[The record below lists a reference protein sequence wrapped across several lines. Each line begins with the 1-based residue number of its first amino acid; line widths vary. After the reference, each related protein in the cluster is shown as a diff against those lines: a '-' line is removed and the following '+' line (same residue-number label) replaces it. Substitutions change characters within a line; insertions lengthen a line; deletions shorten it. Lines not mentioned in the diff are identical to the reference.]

1 MSHPSEASRFHM
13 EAVLVDAHN
22 DTIVA
27 HKRLGLGLGIKTD
40 KTQLDL
46 PRMKEGG
53 LDVAFFAVDVTRALK
68 NHLTYA
74 LDAFGFF
81 DRELESNRADISLVL
96 TVKDLYEITEQ
107 GKIAALLAVENSDAL
122 EGSLNVLRMLFKL
135 GVRSIGLTH
144 NPRSLAAD
152 GVGEA
157 RTGGGLTNFGV
168 QLIEEM
174 NRLGVLV
181 DLAHISERGFW
192 DALEVS
198 KEPVI
203 VSHGNC
209 KALCEHRR
217 NLDDDQI
224 EGLADKEGVIGVT
237 FVPSFVHPKTPSLQR
252 LLDHIDHIVRVAGVD
267 HVGIGSDFDG
277 GGTLLKDAT
286 ELPKITEGL
295 LKRGYSRDDV
305 EKILGGNFI
314 RVLSKVLPSS

>member
-1 MSHPSEASRFHM
+1 MILDSEASRFHK

-27 HKRLGLGLGIKTD
+27 HKRLGLGLSVRTD

-68 NHLTYA
+68 SHLTYA

-81 DRELESNRADISLVL
+81 DKELESNRAEITLAL
-96 TVKDLYEITEQ
+96 TVKDLIEITEQ
-107 GKIAALLAVENSDAL
+107 GKVAALMAIENSDAL
-122 EGSLNVLRMLFKL
+122 EGSLNVLRTLFKL

-192 DALEVS
+192 DALETS
-198 KEPVI
+198 KKPVI

-209 KALCEHRR
+209 KALCDHRR
-217 NLDDDQI
+217 NLNDDQI
-224 EGLADKEGVIGVT
+224 RGLADKGGVIGVT
-237 FVPSFVHPKTPSLQR
+237 FVPSFVDAQAPSLPR
-252 LLDHIDHIVRVAGVD
+252 LLDHIDHVVRVAGID
-267 HVGIGSDFDG
+267 YVGIGSDFDG

-295 LKRGYSRDDV
+295 LKRGYSEDDV
-305 EKILGGNFI
+305 KKVLGGNFL
-314 RVLSKVLPSS
+314 RVLSEVLPSS